1 MKKVLLLA
9 ALVLA
14 AAFVKAQNPNRDNPS
29 PVPADSVS
37 VMLRQLAATNAEVQ
51 YLNDCIRLHSQLA
64 LGSFVIEAAG
74 GACLYLA
81 SKNSETNLR
90 NLGLGLCIAGGVGFL
105 ASYIPIWTKN
115 IRLDERGLVIS
126 LGKEQKHGY

>member
-1 MKKVLLLA
+1 MKKLLLIA

-14 AAFVKAQNPNRDNPS
+14 AAFGVKAQNPNRDNPS
-29 PVPADSVS
+29 QVPADSVS

-51 YLNDCIRLHSQLA
+51 YLNDCVRLHSQLA
-64 LGSFVIEAAG
+64 LGSFVVEAAVG
-74 GACLYLA
+74 VCLYLA

-126 LGKEQKHGY
+126 LNK

>member
-1 MKKVLLLA
+1 MKRFLLIAALALA
-9 ALVLA
+9 ALTMR
-14 AAFVKAQNPNRDNPS
+14 AQTPNGYNPS
-29 PVPADSVS
+29 PVPVDSVS

-51 YLNDCIRLHSQLA
+51 YLNDCVRLHSQLA
-64 LGSFVIEAAG
+64 LGSFVVEAVG

-81 SKNSETNLR
+81 SKNGEINLR

-115 IRLDERGLVIS
+115 IRLDERGLVVS
-126 LGKEQKHGY
+126 F

>member
-1 MKKVLLLA
+1 MKKLLLIAALALA
-9 ALVLA
+9 ALTMR
-14 AAFVKAQNPNRDNPS
+14 AQTPNGYNPS
-29 PVPADSVS
+29 PVPVDSVS

-51 YLNDCIRLHSQLA
+51 YLNDCVRLHSQLA
-64 LGSFVIEAAG
+64 LGSFVVEAVG

-81 SKNSETNLR
+81 SKNGEINLR

-115 IRLDERGLVIS
+115 IRLDERGLVVS
-126 LGKEQKHGY
+126 F